1 MSKIREIKKDI
12 TYLCEQMI
20 LDAIQ
25 LSEIVDKKHKDKVY
39 SMITDISVFHNELI
53 ARVNHPD
60 GKDNPKLVKSYF
72 KNISIELLS
81 GSDKFYEK
89 MNSLLP
95 KEK

>member
-1 MSKIREIKKDI
+1 METNIHIKDNVFYYNCPNCQSKIN
-12 TYLCEQMI
+12 
-20 LDAIQ
+20 
-25 LSEIVDKKHKDKVY
+25 IVDKKDKEQVY

-53 ARVNHPD
+53 ARANHPD